1 LKVAVAFV
9 AFALLIRAGVG
20 IMRLIATHPPPPP
33 PTGELRKVDARFRCA
48 VCGMEMK
55 VVLAPDEDPEP
66 PRHCMEE
73 MALVRPDGG
82 GE

>member
-1 LKVAVAFV
+1 MLKVAVAFV
-9 AFALLIRAGVG
+9 AFALLIRAGVWM
-20 IMRLIATHPPPPP
+20 IRVVSSQPPPPP
-33 PTGELRKVDARFRCA
+33 PKGELRKIDARYRCT

-73 MALVRPDGG
+73 MDLVRQD
-82 GE
+82 

>member
-1 LKVAVAFV
+1 VTVLKVAVAFV
-9 AFALLIRAGVG
+9 AFALLVRAGVWM
-20 IMRLIATHPPPPP
+20 IRVVSSEPPPPP
-33 PTGELRKVDARFRCA
+33 PKGELRKIDARYRCT

-73 MALVRPDGG
+73 MDLVRQD
-82 GE
+82 

>member
-1 LKVAVAFV
+1 VTVLKVAVAFV
-9 AFALLIRAGVG
+9 AFALLIRAGVWM
-20 IMRLIATHPPPPP
+20 IRVVSSQPPPPP
-33 PTGELRKVDARFRCA
+33 PKGELRKIDARYRCT

-73 MALVRPDGG
+73 MDLVRQD
-82 GE
+82 

>member
-1 LKVAVAFV
+1 MLKAAVAFV
-9 AFALLIRAGVG
+9 AFALVIRAGVWM
-20 IMRLIATHPPPPP
+20 IRLVSSEPPPPP
-33 PTGELRKVDARFRCA
+33 PTGELRKIDARYRCP

-73 MALVRPDGG
+73 MDLVHQD
-82 GE
+82 